1 MAERIF
7 KHTFDELIPCLR
19 MGNLHR
25 DLFEQTDKEMVDQRI
40 IDEHRLEFAAHR
52 QQRIEVLAH
61 LDCFAGQQ
69 ILRVA
74 QRVAFGRLE

>member
-7 KHTFDELIPCLR
+7 EDTFDELIPCLR

-52 QQRIEVLAH
+52 Q
-61 LDCFAGQQ
+61 
-69 ILRVA
+69 
-74 QRVAFGRLE
+74 